1 MLVPARR
8 DDGSDFERVE
18 NKGWFGRRVP
28 GQNPPPRMPRSTL
41 AALLGFAAT
50 LGVGAARAETPP
62 AGVVAP
68 APAMATGAAAPVP
81 ARPPTSEAPTPVP
94 PPSEAPTAAA
104 PPSEPSSSPS
114 EPGGPTTLASPTLAP
129 AQIDRGTPATPPG
142 PGKRRP
148 WRDTWLVWQNTV
160 STQTIHIGGSYQSSD
175 PTYEMSVWIRPRYYF
190 IDTDDE
196 LLSIG
201 GRVDVIREFTNSDV
215 TTEKDE
221 TTLSDATLYTSYGRR
236 LAGHGEHGTFARIV
250 LPILT
255 FPTSKFSYSNGT
267 ILGVGTELRLT
278 QAMPLAGP
286 DAPVFKR
293 LSVAAA
299 VGYTH
304 TFTRAVVPTDPE
316 LRRVRMDPDGNS
328 VPGDQLVGAAFPEH
342 ELQLSVR
349 MAAEITD
356 RLSLF
361 MEGAYRPEWKYGFG
375 NVSDCGVVS
384 TGCAPVPPGISPTR
398 YVALTQFEAF
408 LDYELTDGLGAAIG
422 YINLEQQ
429 PAPDGQ
435 RRSILWS
442 PGAQF
447 YFQIVGQLDAIY
459 LAATGHH
466 GEPGTASV
474 FWL

>member
-1 MLVPARR
+1 
-8 DDGSDFERVE
+8 
-18 NKGWFGRRVP
+18 
-28 GQNPPPRMPRSTL
+28 MPRSTL

-50 LGVGAARAETPP
+50 LGVGVARAETTP
-62 AGVVAP
+62 ASETP
-68 APAMATGAAAPVP
+68 AAT
-81 ARPPTSEAPTPVP
+81 S
-94 PPSEAPTAAA
+94 
-104 PPSEPSSSPS
+104 PPSEPTSSPS
-114 EPGGPTTLASPTLAP
+114 ERGGPTTLAPPTLAP
-129 AQIDRGTPATPPG
+129 AQIDRGTPVTPPE

-160 STQTIHIGGSYQSSD
+160 SSQTIHIGGSYQSSD
-175 PTYEMSVWIRPRYYF
+175 PTYEMSVWIRPRYYI
-190 IDTDDE
+190 IDTDNE
-196 LLSIG
+196 ILNVG
-201 GRVDVIREFTNSDV
+201 GRIDLIREFTNSDV

-236 LAGHGEHGTFARIV
+236 LAGHGDHGTFARLV

-255 FPTSKFSYSNGT
+255 FPTSKFSSSNGT

-286 DAPVFKR
+286 DSPVFKR
-293 LSVAAA
+293 LSVAGA

-316 LRRVRMDPDGNS
+316 LRRVRMEPDGNT

-349 MAAEITD
+349 LAAEITD
-356 RLSLF
+356 RFSLF
-361 MEGAYRPEWKYGFG
+361 MEGSYRPEWKYGFG
-375 NVSDCGVVS
+375 NVYVTNETS
-384 TGCAPVPPGISPTR
+384 TGPALVGTGGTSPTR
-398 YVALTQFEAF
+398 YLALTEFEAF
-408 LDYELTDGLGAAIG
+408 LDYQITDGLGAAIG

-466 GEPGTASV
+466 GEPGTPSV